1 MQTNRSVR
9 LIGRNSLSLNR
20 SSGSTGEIFYDN
32 TNQTLRV
39 FRGNDVGGT
48 ILANRDW
55 VTAQLETSV
64 DYNNLQNKPSAQTLT
79 SLLGLQPVATSGS
92 YESLTGRP
100 VLFSGS
106 YNDLA
111 DKPAATPTASTTVL
125 GLVKVDGTTI
135 TITNGVIS
143 STATGGGGA
152 DISTA
157 SINALAD
164 VDTVSSAP
172 VSGNVL
178 KWNGTNWTPGSITAT
193 NVGLGNVTNESKAT
207 MFASPTFTGT
217 VALPAG
223 TTIGGSTV
231 ATTGNVTFL
240 NNSIS
245 TTSGN
250 ISIARLTTFSQG
262 INVTGSIGASIN
274 ALSDVDTTTTPPT
287 SGQVLKWNGSNW
299 APATDSTSGG
309 GGSNADTLDGLD
321 STYFLDYAN
330 LTNKPDLA
338 AFTGV
343 TLTDTTFAGI
353 INGLSAA
360 SVGLD
365 QVSNESKTTLFTDP
379 TFTGHPT
386 IEGITSTG
394 ATGSGKLVF
403 DTNPTI
409 NSPTFTGTVS
419 GLTLSA
425 TSVGLGN
432 VTNESKETMF
442 TNPTFTGTVTGVSK
456 SAVGLGSV
464 ENTALSTWAGS
475 TNITTVG
482 TLTSGVRSSN
492 TTAGIGYATGAGG
505 TVVQITSRTTAVTIN
520 KLTGYIQL
528 LSAAGQAAWLSVTV
542 NNSTVAA
549 TDNVVVTPATG
560 TNTYIC
566 NVSAVAA
573 GSFRFTY
580 YSLVGTAIDSP
591 RFNFAVIKGV
601 SA

>member
-9 LIGRNSLSLNR
+9 LIGRNATSLNAA
-20 SSGSTGEIFYDN
+20 SGSTGEIFYDN
-32 TNQTLRV
+32 TNHTLRI

-48 ILANRDW
+48 ILANRAW
-55 VTAQLETSV
+55 VADQLINNI
-64 DYNNLQNKPSAQTLT
+64 DYNNLSNRPSAQTLT
-79 SLLGLQPVATSGS
+79 SLLNLQPVATTGS
-92 YESLTGRP
+92 YTSLTDRP
-100 VLFSGS
+100 ILFSGS
-106 YNDLA
+106 YNDLS
-111 DKPAATPTASTTVL
+111 DVPITPTASTTVS

-143 STATGGGGA
+143 STAQGGGGA
-152 DISTA
+152 DISA
-157 SINALAD
+157 SSINALAD
-164 VDTVSSAP
+164 VDTVTSAP

-178 KWNGTNWTPGSITAT
+178 KWNGTNWTPGSITAA

-250 ISIARLTTFSQG
+250 ITIARLTTFSQG

-299 APATDSTSGG
+299 TPATDSTSGG

-321 STYFLDYAN
+321 STYFLEYTN
-330 LTNKPDLA
+330 LTNRPDLT

-365 QVSNESKTTLFTDP
+365 QVSNESKATLFTSP

-386 IEGITSTG
+386 IEGVTSTG
-394 ATGSGKLVF
+394 ATGSGEVVF
-403 DTNPTI
+403 ATNPTI
-409 NSPTFTGTVS
+409 NSPTFTGTVT

-425 TSVGLGN
+425 ESVGLGN
-432 VTNESKETMF
+432 VTNESKATMF
-442 TNPTFTGTVTGVSK
+442 TNPTFTGTVSGVSK
-456 SAVGLGSV
+456 SAVGLGNV

-475 TNITTVG
+475 TNITSVG
-482 TLTSGVRSSN
+482 TLTTGLKSSN
-492 TTAGIGYATGAGG
+492 TTGGIGYATGAGG
-505 TVVQITSRTTAVTIN
+505 FVSQATSRTTAVTIN
-520 KLTGYIQL
+520 KLSGYVQL
-528 LSAAGQAAWLSVTV
+528 FGAAGSTTAWTSFTV

-549 TDNVVVTPATG
+549 TDTVVVNAATG
-560 TNTYIC
+560 TNIYVAYIT
-566 NVSAVAA
+566 A
-573 GSFRFTY
+573 
-580 YSLVGTAIDSP
+580 VGTGTFRISFVSINGTALDTP
-591 RFNFAVIKGV
+591 RINFTVVKGV
-601 SA
+601 TA